1 GTHPFKNCSEAY
13 AAGYANIP
21 KDDDHYGKHLDRD
34 SDGIGCDQPP
44 ADFVPHNHDER
55 PATPATDTGGRP
67 AAGQQRAGSALA
79 EAGGP
84 DGPRH
89 RATEGP
95 GRDQPPADL
104 LPHRHGRRPATP
116 ATDTGGGSD
125 AGEQG
130 GGSDLAE
137 TGGSSAT
144 PYVAAGGAA
153 VLLAGGGVLF
163 AARRRRDPR

>member
-1 GTHPFKNCSEAY
+1 MNVFRKPAAVAVAAVALAVIPAAAEAHDGTHPFKNCSEAY

-21 KDDDHYGKHLDRD
+21 KGDDHYGKHLDRD

-44 ADFVPHNHDER
+44 ADFVPHNDE
-55 PATPATDTGGRP
+55 
-67 AAGQQRAGSALA
+67 
-79 EAGGP
+79 E
-84 DGPRH
+84 
-89 RATEGP
+89 
-95 GRDQPPADL
+95 
-104 LPHRHGRRPATP
+104 RPATP

-137 TGGSSAT
+137 TGGSNAT

-163 AARRRRDPR
+163 AARRRRDSR